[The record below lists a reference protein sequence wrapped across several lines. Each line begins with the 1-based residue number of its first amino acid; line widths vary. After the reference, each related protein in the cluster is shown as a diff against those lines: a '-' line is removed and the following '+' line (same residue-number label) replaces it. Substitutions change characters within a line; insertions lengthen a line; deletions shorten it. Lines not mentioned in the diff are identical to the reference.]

1 MLRREERE
9 SVHSPRDG
17 RVLGPGY
24 CVASPGT
31 GNGGHVRCE
40 SLIFWTHTVL
50 EVGHNSEGGGE
61 AWWIQG
67 DPGSVSLS

>member
-17 RVLGPGY
+17 RVLGPWY
-24 CVASPGT
+24 CV
-31 GNGGHVRCE
+31 VRTCT
-40 SLIFWTHTVL
+40 LWKYMRVFWTHAML
-50 EVGHNSEGGGE
+50 EFGHNSEGGGE
-61 AWWIQG
+61 AWWIHG